1 MYKISTIVCVSA
13 LLTGCAG
20 MNTEFEHNQPAKD
33 SGYWLQQADEMTG
46 NGSTGSP
53 DGKMDNVIGGSSL
66 VNMRD
71 YKLINTGNLRLPVK
85 VFNAYAPTTF
95 NHENKVATN
104 DDITVTF
111 GNGGNTY
118 DNSVCSMRFC
128 YPEPANP
135 LRESDQIA
143 RMWLAP
149 YVSPDNNVHLGEI
162 VYFITKS
169 SQWAGVEEGKK

>member
-1 MYKISTIVCVSA
+1 MYKVSTIMCFSV

-20 MNTEFEHNQPAKD
+20 MNSEFEHNVPAKD
-33 SGYWLQQADEMTG
+33 SGYWLQQADEMSA
-46 NGSTGSP
+46 NDK
-53 DGKMDNVIGGSSL
+53 DGKSNSVLGGSSL
-66 VNMRD
+66 VNMSD

-85 VFNAYAPTTF
+85 VFNAYTPTF
-95 NHENKVATN
+95 NNENKVATN
-104 DDITVTF
+104 DDITISF

-118 DNSVCSMRFC
+118 DNSVCSARFC
-128 YPEPANP
+128 YPEPTNP
-135 LRESDQIA
+135 MRENDKIS

-169 SQWAGVEEGKK
+169 SQWAGVEGNK